1 MPASRQTH
9 EPPTSS
15 SRPRRRPGRPRGGS
29 APETRDLIL
38 KTARS
43 VLAERGFPGTTIREI
58 ANRAGVNPAM
68 VHYYFGSKRGLHTAL
83 IERIAAE
90 LRGRVEALASVE
102 GSPKERLRSLVRM
115 WVELIGHDPYLPRM
129 IVQEILIPEGE
140 ELDSLAANFV
150 GPIAGRILGVL
161 SEGVDAGELRPIEP
175 PLIVPS
181 IAGLVVFVFLAAP
194 MLRRVFGLDVASP
207 EFVQL
212 WAEHASDLLVRGLAA
227 DGAPT

>member
-1 MPASRQTH
+1 M
-9 EPPTSS
+9 
-15 SRPRRRPGRPRGGS
+15 
-29 APETRDLIL
+29 
-38 KTARS
+38 
-43 VLAERGFPGTTIREI
+43 LAERGFPGATVREI

-83 IERIAAE
+83 IERIVAE
-90 LRGRVEALASVE
+90 LRARVEALASVE

-129 IVQEILIPEGE
+129 IVQEVLIPEGE
-140 ELDSLAANFV
+140 SLESLAANFV
-150 GPIAGRILGVL
+150 APMAGSILGVL
-161 SEGVDAGELRPIEP
+161 SEGVETGELRAIEP